1 MKPITILR
9 KALVVLLSIGV
20 DLAIVAYAFKA
31 EWKEDTLFSII
42 LFVLLIAGA
51 RHIDFYLY
59 LIFNR
64 ISQDKEV

>member
-51 RHIDFYLY
+51 RHIDFYLC
-59 LIFNR
+59 LIFYR
-64 ISQDKEV
+64 ISQDKEF